1 MWVYSVISV
10 VSDSVTPWTI
20 AHHAPLSTRFS
31 RQENWSGLPHSPLGH
46 LPNSGIESRSPALLV
61 ESLQTDPTGKEQKW
75 VPTVLTAILLYSW
88 CQKTNHCFIPLKNML
103 LSVVNLKLHKS
114 PINPMYPS
122 FSCANPMYP
131 SFSCAPN
138 CQKHFLA
145 FHSQKISWQIISIG
159 ISLFCPS
166 CKEKHWLPLF

>member
-1 MWVYSVISV
+1 MYSVISV

-20 AHHAPLSTRFS
+20 AHQAPLSTRFS
-31 RQENWSGLPHSPLGH
+31 RQENCSGLPHSPLGH

-61 ESLQTDPTGKEQKW
+61 ESLQTEPTGKEQKW

-103 LSVVNLKLHKS
+103 LSMVNLKLHKS

-122 FSCANPMYP
+122 FSCA
-131 SFSCAPN
+131 PN
-138 CQKHFLA
+138 CQKHSLA

-159 ISLFCPS
+159 ISLLCPS
-166 CKEKHWLPLF
+166 CKERHWLPLFWTIFPRLFV